1 MTPDEALASHRAFI
15 SEIGEDIAIR
25 RYAAGGASYTDTT
38 TKARV
43 TGAEVEEFTGS
54 MTQKRSKVIALVD
67 TLTSILPL
75 VPTDK
80 AVIGGREFAIEGIDD
95 NTRRIGGTL
104 VALEFQAVG

>member
-1 MTPDEALASHRAFI
+1 MDAATALAQHRAFI
-15 SEIGEDIAIR
+15 NEIGEDIAIR
-25 RYAAGGASYTDTT
+25 RYAEDGTYTDTT

-43 TGAEVEEFTGS
+43 IGAEVEEFTGS

-67 TLTSILPL
+67 TLASILPL

-104 VALEFQAVG
+104 VALEFQVIG

>member
-1 MTPDEALASHRAFI
+1 MDADSALASHLRFI
-15 SEIGEDIAIR
+15 NEVGEDIAIR
-25 RYAAGGASYTDTT
+25 RYAEDGTYTDTT

-67 TLTSILPL
+67 TLASILPII
-75 VPTDK
+75 PTDK

-104 VALEFQAVG
+104 VALEFTAVG